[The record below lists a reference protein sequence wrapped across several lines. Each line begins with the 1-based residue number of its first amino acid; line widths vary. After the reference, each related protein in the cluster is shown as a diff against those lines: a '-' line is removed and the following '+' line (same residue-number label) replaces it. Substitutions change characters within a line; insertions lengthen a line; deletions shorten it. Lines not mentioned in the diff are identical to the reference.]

1 MINMMESGDDSR
13 KLMAQ
18 KKWSDGKF
26 MEIFM
31 EIKMCVQWITLGG

>member
-1 MINMMESGDDSR
+1 MINVMESGNDSW

-31 EIKMCVQWITLGG
+31 EIEMCA